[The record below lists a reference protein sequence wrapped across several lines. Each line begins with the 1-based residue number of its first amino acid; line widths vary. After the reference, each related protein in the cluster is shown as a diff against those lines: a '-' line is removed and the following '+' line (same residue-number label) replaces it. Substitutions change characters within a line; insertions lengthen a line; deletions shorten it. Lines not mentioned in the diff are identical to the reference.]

1 MAAVLGVVGGEAGK
15 KLEVLNSVTEKDIE
29 ETKKLVAENYC
40 TCGILEGEENLDIIA
55 TAKSG
60 EQTALV
66 EIKTYHTN
74 IVRIEKNG
82 EVVFS
87 KEDSGNKSNTV
98 DKSRLNVK
106 DILTFADEVAI
117 EDIEHIIKH
126 QIEVNKA
133 ICDEGIR
140 EEFGAQVGRTIL
152 KYNDSSDVRVKA
164 KALTAAGS
172 DARMNGCAMPVVI
185 NSGSGNQGL
194 TVSIPVIV
202 YAEEK
207 KCSDEELYRAL
218 VVSNLISLHQKRYIG
233 NLSAYCGATSAG
245 CAAACGIAYLE
256 HSSYD
261 VICNTIINSICTIGG
276 MVCDGA
282 KSSCAGKIAS
292 AVEAGLLAYSM
303 AKDGKVYGE
312 GEGLVGK
319 DIEDTISNVGR
330 MGKDGM
336 KSTDL
341 EILNIMIGN

>member
-1 MAAVLGVVGGEAGK
+1 MV
-15 KLEVLNSVTEKDIE
+15 D
-29 ETKKLVAENYC
+29 ENYC

-233 NLSAYCGATSAG
+233 NLSAYCGATIAG